1 VLCERIAVPNLIL
14 RLRETGMTAHQ
25 LKIALLVAIQHEF
38 EYNISQQVYVS
49 ESLWQILKAARDY
62 TVNKISYIADGID
75 PQANASELAVALLND
90 AEENASA
97 LDKAL
102 LAIKSEAAGFM

>member
-1 VLCERIAVPNLIL
+1 MYR
-14 RLRETGMTAHQ
+14 
-25 LKIALLVAIQHEF
+25 
-38 EYNISQQVYVS
+38 S
-49 ESLWQILKAARDY
+49 DY